1 MPGHPGLPLTS
12 TPESAVAM
20 KPAQF
25 MALLTQQEQAAIS
38 TAALQSPEILAFLT
52 MLGAGPNISIN
63 DARTV
68 QAFSVMVGL
77 KIMAQVRADA
87 LMAAIKAATPAAP
100 AIVASAKAVAS
111 PPQIDGSFWV
121 TETYTVS
128 DGTVWTYQ
136 SLYPKGADYQAV
148 VAKRAASMNASF
160 IGVAVP

>member
-1 MPGHPGLPLTS
+1 MTS
-12 TPESAVAM
+12 
-20 KPAQF
+20 AQF
-25 MALLTQQEQAAIS
+25 MALLTQAEQAAIS
-38 TAALQSPEILAFLT
+38 AASLQAPQILAFLM
-52 MLGAGPNISIN
+52 MLGSGPNVSIN
-63 DARTV
+63 DTRTV
-68 QAFSVMVGL
+68 QAFSVMVSL

-87 LMAAIKAATPAAP
+87 LMAAIKAATPTAP
-100 AIVASAKAVAS
+100 AIVAGAKAVAS

-121 TETYTVS
+121 TEIYTVS